1 MTVPLHA
8 PSSARSAAA
17 SDRYAP
23 PPSLISRVL
32 QTSYAG
38 ALISLIL
45 VGAYLTWSQPV
56 FLSWA
61 NMMNI
66 VRSNSVVFIL
76 AIGATYIVISG
87 QIDLSVASA
96 TAATAMVFGLLLAA
110 GLGTV
115 PAVLLTLGFGL
126 LLGVVNGVLVAYLN
140 LSFFVVT
147 LGTLSIFQSFALV
160 VNNGT
165 SVSVFSRPGFGPVY
179 TFVNANL
186 GPVPIILIFNVAL
199 LMIAAGVLRYTVFGR
214 SLYAIGANRE
224 AARLNGIDVQ
234 RTVLLVFMVAG
245 LTVGMASVVQVGRLT
260 SATADVDAT
269 LLMTV
274 LAAVLIGGT
283 AFTGGEGGVFGTVV
297 GVLFLGVIQNGLTL
311 SGVSSFW
318 QGMVSGAILIFAVW
332 LGGVRQTLKRRR
344 DARAPRA
351 D

>member
-1 MTVPLHA
+1 MTVQPMSTNASANDRFSPA
-8 PSSARSAAA
+8 PS
-17 SDRYAP
+17 
-23 PPSLISRVL
+23 LLSRML

-38 ALISLIL
+38 ALISLVL
-45 VGAYLTWSQPV
+45 VGAYLTYTQPV
-56 FLSWA
+56 FLTWP

-66 VRSNSVVFIL
+66 VKSNSVVFIL

-110 GLGTV
+110 GMGTV
-115 PAVLLTLGFGL
+115 PAVLLALAFGI
-126 LLGVVNGVLVAYLN
+126 LLGVINGALVAYLN
-140 LSFFVVT
+140 ISFFVVT

-160 VNNGT
+160 INNGT
-165 SVSVFSRPGFGPVY
+165 SVSVFARPGFAPINA
-179 TFVNANL
+179 FVNGNI
-186 GPVPIILIFNVAL
+186 GPVPIILIFNLVL
-199 LMIAAGVLRYTVFGR
+199 LLVAAGILRYTVFGR

-224 AARLNGIDVQ
+224 AARLNGINVP
-234 RTVLLVFMVAG
+234 RTVLLVFVIAGISVA
-245 LTVGMASVVQVGRLT
+245 LASIVQVGRLT

-283 AFTGGEGGVFGTVV
+283 AFTGGEGGVFGTLV

-318 QGMVSGAILIFAVW
+318 QGTVSGGILIFAVW
-332 LGGVRQTLKRRR
+332 LGGVRQMLKRRR
-344 DARAPRA
+344 DARATRPT
-351 D
+351 